1 MTEIKD
7 DIKHVIDENKAKAY
21 QEQKEMRDDVAFY
34 VFNCDA
40 LKLQK
45 MYQRI
50 KHYSFSSC
58 SEIHFS

>member
-1 MTEIKD
+1 
-7 DIKHVIDENKAKAY
+7 VIDGNKARAY

-45 MYQRI
+45 MYQRM
-50 KHYSFSSC
+50 KELKDEKNNS
-58 SEIHFS
+58 

>member
-7 DIKHVIDENKAKAY
+7 DIKSVIDENKAKAY

-34 VFNCDA
+34 VLNCDT

-45 MYQRI
+45 MYKTMKELKI
-50 KHYSFSSC
+50 EKDNS
-58 SEIHFS
+58 

>member
-7 DIKHVIDENKAKAY
+7 DIKQVIDGNKERAY

-45 MYQRI
+45 MYQRM
-50 KHYSFSSC
+50 KELKDEKNNS
-58 SEIHFS
+58 

>member
-7 DIKHVIDENKAKAY
+7 DIKYVIDENKAKAY

-45 MYQRI
+45 MYQRMKEI
-50 KHYSFSSC
+50 KNEKDNS
-58 SEIHFS
+58 

>member
-1 MTEIKD
+1 MTEIKE
-7 DIKHVIDENKAKAY
+7 DIKSVIDENKAKAY

-45 MYQRI
+45 MYQTM
-50 KHYSFSSC
+50 KELKDEKNNS
-58 SEIHFS
+58 

>member
-7 DIKHVIDENKAKAY
+7 DIKSVIDENKAKAY

-40 LKLQK
+40 LNLQK
-45 MYQRI
+45 MYERMKEI
-50 KHYSFSSC
+50 KN
-58 SEIHFS
+58 EKNK

>member
-45 MYQRI
+45 MYQRMKEI
-50 KHYSFSSC
+50 KNEKDNS
-58 SEIHFS
+58 

>member
-7 DIKHVIDENKAKAY
+7 DIKSVIDENKAKAY

-40 LKLQK
+40 LNLQRMFK
-45 MYQRI
+45 RM
-50 KHYSFSSC
+50 KELKNEKDNS
-58 SEIHFS
+58 

>member
-7 DIKHVIDENKAKAY
+7 DIKHVIDGNKARAY

-45 MYQRI
+45 MYQRMKEI
-50 KHYSFSSC
+50 KNEKNNS
-58 SEIHFS
+58 